1 MSGGVII
8 PANKK
13 TNVKVY
19 IIKRPPTDPFQY
31 GLDHFTRKQ
40 SKMIG
45 LLLDKMSESDLDIF
59 KFFDFYGVFA
69 YQCSLF
75 GPPSPLTPE
84 EEAQISSVSCFSSP
98 SSDHTELDEETLAW
112 IDEMIEKHSKAT
124 EMMKRFDKKYC
135 PNRPPRNFFDTGPR
149 DEYERL
155 ITMEGVKEAL
165 VAIYEARFFKK

>member
-19 IIKRPPTDPFQY
+19 IIKRPPTSPFQY

-45 LLLDKMSESDLDIF
+45 LLLDKVSESDLDIF

-75 GPPSPLTPE
+75 GVPTPLTPE
-84 EEAQISSVSCFSSP
+84 EKAKIDSVLYFSSS
-98 SSDHTELDEETLAW
+98 SSDHIELDEETLAW
-112 IDEMIEKHSKAT
+112 IDELIEKDSKLKET
-124 EMMKRFDKKYC
+124 MQRFDKKYC

-155 ITMEGVKEAL
+155 IAMEGVKEAL
-165 VAIYEARFFKK
+165 LAIYEARFFKK

>member
-1 MSGGVII
+1 MSGRVII

-13 TNVKVY
+13 TNVKVS
-19 IIKRPPTDPFQY
+19 IIKRPPTNPFQY

-45 LLLDKMSESDLDIF
+45 LLLDKVSESDLDIF

-75 GPPSPLTPE
+75 GVPTPLTPE
-84 EEAQISSVSCFSSP
+84 EEAQIDSVP
-98 SSDHTELDEETLAW
+98 SSSTHHTELDEETLAW
-112 IDEMIEKHSKAT
+112 IDELIEKHSKVK
-124 EMMKRFDKKYC
+124 EMAERFDKKYC
-135 PNRPPRNFFDTGPR
+135 PNRPPRNLFDYGPR

-155 ITMEGVKEAL
+155 IRMEGVKEAL
-165 VAIYEARFFKK
+165 IAIYEARFFKK